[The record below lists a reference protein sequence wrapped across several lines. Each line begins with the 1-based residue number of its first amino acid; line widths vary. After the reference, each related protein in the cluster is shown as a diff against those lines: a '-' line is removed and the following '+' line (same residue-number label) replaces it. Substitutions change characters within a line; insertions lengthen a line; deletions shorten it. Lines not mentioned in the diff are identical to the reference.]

1 MATHRTSI
9 LSAAR
14 WPRSSKVPRNSP
26 MPTVARSPFT
36 SDLCPPCQPPNG
48 NDRSCVSPLDARRRP
63 LMMSPP
69 PGSTSQERGLARA
82 RSDKSLARF
91 DRVAMVLSGGAAL
104 GAYQA
109 GAYAALE
116 NCGVRPNWIAGT
128 AIGAINAAI
137 IAGNLPHERTFRLRQ
152 FWQELGRRVGSQ
164 AGGGLRRTVRHW
176 LAGYMPGH
184 CAAAAGGGRER
195 AVVRPGDLRELL
207 QASVDFDRVNS
218 GAVRLVLGA
227 VNLVTGA
234 ETYFD
239 NDRHVLGPD
248 HVLASTALPGM
259 PAIELDGQ
267 RYGGSAVSVAALDD
281 ARPAD
286 TLCFVIDGYDP
297 APGGGGGASR
307 SAREIAALRRNHDLR
322 RMIALLGERVP
333 PASRRDGDIRKCLAE
348 ASEATMTILHL
359 VHEGSAEGLAGKIA
373 DFAPA
378 AVLRRWQAGESDVAT
393 SLAHPLWLAPPPRRL
408 GVVVHELRGGV
419 AAPPR

>member
-1 MATHRTSI
+1 
-9 LSAAR
+9 
-14 WPRSSKVPRNSP
+14 
-26 MPTVARSPFT
+26 VART
-36 SDLCPPCQPPNG
+36 
-48 NDRSCVSPLDARRRP
+48 
-63 LMMSPP
+63 
-69 PGSTSQERGLARA
+69 
-82 RSDKSLARF
+82 RSDKNLARF
-91 DRVAMVLSGGAAL
+91 DRIALVFSGGAGL

-128 AIGAINAAI
+128 AIGALNATI

-152 FWQELGRRVGSQ
+152 FWHELSRRVAARQ
-164 AGGGLRRTVRHW
+164 RGGARRRLRRLIAAHLPGRSTDAPG
-176 LAGYMPGH
+176 LASDNPGL
-184 CAAAAGGGRER
+184 GVGELR
-195 AVVRPGDLRELL
+195 DLI
-207 QASVDFDRVNS
+207 QASADFDRVNS
-218 GAVRLVLGA
+218 GAVRLTLGA

-239 NDRHVLGPD
+239 NDRHVLGPE
-248 HVLASTALPGM
+248 HVLASTALPGLPPM
-259 PAIELDGQ
+259 AIDGQ
-267 RYGGSAVSVAALDD
+267 TYGGAAVSVAALDD

-297 APGGGGGASR
+297 VPGRGASR

-322 RMIALLGERVP
+322 RMIALMGERM
-333 PASRRDGDIRKCLAE
+333 PAALRGDAEIRKCLAE

-359 VHEGSAEGLAGKIA
+359 VHEGNADALAGKMR
-373 DFAPA
+373 DFSSDT
-378 AVLRRWQAGESDVAT
+378 VQRRWQAGESDVVT